1 MRECSVCNRL
11 FDDGFSVFA
20 PPCQEAFDRIECA
33 RRAAAVWAADE
44 RLAPILLPTVEALRP
59 HSEPLPALVGRRLSI
74 AALAVSALVPAQTA
88 LAGGAALLTGGTA
101 ASVYLVAKPAPGAE
115 ASKPAVRMQSST
127 ASRATSPQI
136 PAGSVFTASAASL
149 HRDAL
154 ASPDR
159 TLAPRHAS
167 RDKVTLR
174 PQISVARGA
183 TVAKLP
189 SRTVPGQLAVPQRP
203 TQNSTEPPTAIPM
216 TKPSPEPTLPKPKPA
231 DAQKPRD
238 VEKPRHTQKP
248 KHNQKPTDSQKPK
261 DSNKPRDTHKPRDRP
276 TDTAKPNPSATKTPT
291 VEHQSPPNR
300 QAAPPSA
307 PESQPPTT
315 APSTNSEAPPHGP
328 PDGQPGPPDQNGSH
342 GEGNGNGNHGGNG
355 HGHGH

>member
-1 MRECSVCNRL
+1 MRECSVCNRW

-33 RRAAAVWAADE
+33 RRAADVWAADE
-44 RLAPILLPTVEALRP
+44 RLGPILLPTVEALP

-74 AALAVSALVPAQTA
+74 AALAVSALVPAQAA
-88 LAGGAALLTGGTA
+88 LAGGAALFTGGTA
-101 ASVYLVAKPAPGAE
+101 ASVYLVARPAPGAE

-127 ASRATSPQI
+127 APRATSPQI
-136 PAGSVFTASAASL
+136 PAGSVVTASGASL

-159 TLAPRHAS
+159 PLAPRRAS
-167 RDKVTLR
+167 RDKVALR
-174 PQISVARGA
+174 PQISVAQDA

-189 SRTVPGQLAVPQRP
+189 SRTVLGELAVPQRP

-231 DAQKPRD
+231 DAQRPRD
-238 VEKPRHTQKP
+238 IEKPRHIQKP
-248 KHNQKPTDSQKPK
+248 KHSQKPTGSQKPK
-261 DSNKPRDTHKPRDRP
+261 DSNKPRDSHKPRDRP
-276 TDTAKPNPSATKTPT
+276 TNTAKPNPSATKTPT
-291 VEHQSPPNR
+291 VDHQSPPNR
-300 QAAPPSA
+300 PAGPPSA

-315 APSTNSEAPPHGP
+315 TPSTNSEAPPHGP
-328 PDGQPGPPDQNGSH
+328 PDGQPRPSDENGSH
-342 GEGNGNGNHGGNG
+342 GEGNGNGNHGGGG
-355 HGHGH
+355 HGH

>member
-59 HSEPLPALVGRRLSI
+59 YSEPPPALVGRRLSI
-74 AALAVSALVPAQTA
+74 AALAVSALVPAQAA

-115 ASKPAVRMQSST
+115 ASKSAVRMQSST

-136 PAGSVFTASAASL
+136 PAGSVVTASAASL

-167 RDKVTLR
+167 RDQVALR
-174 PQISVARGA
+174 PQISVARNA

-189 SRTVPGQLAVPQRP
+189 SRTVPGELAVPQRP
-203 TQNSTEPPTAIPM
+203 TQNSTEPPTAVPM
-216 TKPSPEPTLPKPKPA
+216 TKPSPEPTFPKPKPA

-238 VEKPRHTQKP
+238 IE
-248 KHNQKPTDSQKPK
+248 KPTDSQKTT
-261 DSNKPRDTHKPRDRP
+261 DSSKPRDSQKPRDRP
-276 TDTAKPNPSATKTPT
+276 TNTAKPNPSATKTPT
-291 VEHQSPPNR
+291 VEHPSPPNR

-315 APSTNSEAPPHGP
+315 APSTNSEAPPHGS

-342 GEGNGNGNHGGNG
+342 GEGNGNGNHGGGG
-355 HGHGH
+355 HGH